1 MEFYLLLHDWPFIHN
16 NQSLNMKPIYRHNK
30 ESLFRPRRSVGL
42 MSFQPATV
50 SGIQKGYLRAQ
61 SAALPSPHTG
71 LGPQTGAT
79 TQGCLCA
86 GNSTANQ
93 FLFLTGQST
102 SPYFKASLY
111 DSVKNT
117 MTSLT
122 ISGAL
127 GETNSDLKDAS
138 LVWLPTRS
146 AWYLKSG
153 GAAKVYPLT
162 ISGTTLTVGSAIDI
176 SGSFAT
182 AANTLMTADV
192 TTGLFFFDN
201 VAGVLKK
208 YTTSGL
214 SAGSFGS
221 ALTNPAAGYSATAG
235 DASEMGFNYSNGKIY
250 FFAPSVAA
258 GLVVTFQE
266 YSVAGDSWSTKTW
279 PSMLKPFIAKSSMIL
294 ADPTDNTYVWLLG
307 AQNTTSDVY
316 DPTLVRWKSS
326 DNTSEVYA
334 QITGCGL
341 ALRTGQTPTTQ
352 TVACIAKCMRTGVV
366 SVTNGDMVFA
376 SGAAGTTYYAFNC
389 GTKWN
394 RVTIFN
400 YTGSGYLLGLSAPVG
415 VQNSSG
421 GAIAMPIMS
430 PVTFIVTVDGG
441 TERWIQASGLSL
453 DQAFLNIKLQF
464 ATSLKVE
471 VVGGGQQLNGS
482 SPSGI
487 VVANIIS

>member
-1 MEFYLLLHDWPFIHN
+1 MDLLKHN
-16 NQSLNMKPIYRHNK
+16 YRINNFSFKPTRAAH
-30 ESLFRPRRSVGL
+30 L
-42 MSFQPATV
+42 MAIQPSTV
-50 SGIQKGYLRAQ
+50 NGIQKGYIKSQ
-61 SAALPSPHTG
+61 SAPLPSPYTG
-71 LGPQTGAT
+71 LGPQSGAT

-86 GNSTANQ
+86 GSSTANQ
-93 FLFLTGQST
+93 FLFITGQST

-111 DSVKNT
+111 DSNKNT

-162 ISGTTLTVGSAIDI
+162 LSGTTLTVGSSIDI

-221 ALTNPAAGYSATAG
+221 ALTNPAAGYSTTAG

-250 FFAPSVAA
+250 FCAPSVAA

-279 PSMLKPFIAKSSMIL
+279 PSALKPFIAKSSMIL
-294 ADPTDNTYVWLLG
+294 ADPTDNTYIWLLG

-316 DPTLVRWKSS
+316 DPTLVRWTSS
-326 DNTSEVYA
+326 SNTSEVYA
-334 QITGCGL
+334 QLTGCGL
-341 ALRTGQTPTTQ
+341 GLRTGQSPTNQ
-352 TVACIAKCMRTGVV
+352 TVACVSKSIKSGVV
-366 SVTNGDMVFA
+366 SVSNGDMVFA
-376 SGAAGTTYYAFNC
+376 SGVTTAFYCYNV

-400 YTGSGYLLGLSAPVG
+400 YTGSGYLLGLAAPVG

-430 PVTFIVTVDGG
+430 PVTFVVTIDGG
-441 TERWIQASGLSL
+441 TERWIQASGLTL

-482 SPSGI
+482 SPSGV